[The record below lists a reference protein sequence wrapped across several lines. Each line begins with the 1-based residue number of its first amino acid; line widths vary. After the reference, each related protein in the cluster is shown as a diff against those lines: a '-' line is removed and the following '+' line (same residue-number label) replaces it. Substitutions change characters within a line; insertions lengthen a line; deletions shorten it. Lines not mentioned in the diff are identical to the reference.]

1 MRHGI
6 SGRKLN
12 RKSSH
17 RSSLLNNLSKS
28 LIQNEQ
34 IETTLP
40 KAKDLRPYVE
50 KILNIGKKQDLK
62 SKRKVF
68 SYLRNKSLV
77 KKVFDILA
85 KRYGSR
91 NGGYVRI
98 LKSNFRY
105 GDSAPMA
112 IIELVDRDPEA
123 KGRDDR
129 ERLKKKE
136 AEEDKSRENLEK
148 KFDSNEVSKEQKK
161 EYDLKKSLKEKK

>member
-1 MRHGI
+1 M
-6 SGRKLN
+6 
-12 RKSSH
+12 
-17 RSSLLNNLSKS
+17 
-28 LIQNEQ
+28 
-34 IETTLP
+34 
-40 KAKDLRPYVE
+40 
-50 KILNIGKKQDLK
+50 
-62 SKRKVF
+62 
-68 SYLRNKSLV
+68 
-77 KKVFDILA
+77 FDILA

-161 EYDLKKSLKEKK
+161 EYDQKKSLKEKK